1 MSSEVANAD
10 RSIAISVESLTKRY
24 EIYAR
29 PQDRLLQMVLPRLQK
44 MLGRVPS
51 CYYREFWAI
60 RDIGFSVRRGEAV
73 GIIGRNGSGKSTLL
87 QVICGTLTAT
97 SGEVKASG
105 RIAALLELGAGF
117 NPEFT
122 GRENVF
128 LSGLVYGI
136 ADDVLKQRYQSIV
149 DFSEIGEHIDQPV
162 KTYSSGMYVRL
173 AFAVAAFCDPEILI
187 VDEALSVGDVYF
199 QRKCFKRIE
208 EMRQAGCTLLF
219 VTHSIDTLLQ
229 LCDRG
234 IVLDGGRMVFD
245 GATKPA
251 VAEYLRRVFGS
262 RGVVSVDEDVALP
275 PPVSPGSEVAS
286 IGDDRAYLVSGGGSE
301 MFALRPGYNR
311 DEVRLGDGSAT
322 VLDFLV
328 KGQRGASP
336 IVQARESFCL
346 MLRYA
351 FNKDAERL
359 IFGIQ
364 IRTREGIIV
373 YSANT
378 FTAQNQLY
386 KYAAGSVVV
395 GEFYLRNSL
404 LPGQYFVTVGISRFD
419 EHGVEIGALDRRV
432 DAILLTVLGG
442 TQHTNGFADMELNV
456 RICDAVNALLDEQV

>member
-1 MSSEVANAD
+1 MSSEAAYAD

-29 PQDRLLQMVLPRLQK
+29 PQDRLRQMVLPRLQK
-44 MLGRVPS
+44 MLRRVPS

-97 SGEVKASG
+97 GGEVKASG
-105 RIAALLELGAGF
+105 RVAALLELGAGF

-208 EMRQAGCTLLF
+208 EMRQTGCTLLF

-234 IVLDGGRMVFD
+234 IVLDDGRMVFD
-245 GATKPA
+245 GETKPA

-262 RGVVSVDEDVALP
+262 RGVVSVSEDPALP
-275 PPVSPGSEVAS
+275 PAAPGSEVIP
-286 IGDDRAYLVSGGGSE
+286 IGDDRAYLVSGGSNE

-311 DEVRLGDGSAT
+311 DEVRLGDGGAA
-322 VLDFLV
+322 VVDFLV
-328 KGQRGASP
+328 KGQRDASP
-336 IVQARESFCL
+336 IVHARESFCL

-351 FNKDAERL
+351 FNRDAERL
-359 IFGIQ
+359 IFGVQ

-395 GEFYLRNSL
+395 GEFHLRNSL

-442 TQHTNGFADMELNV
+442 TQHTNGFVDMELNV
-456 RICDAVNALLDEQV
+456 RICNAASAPSEEQA